1 MSYNDIINAINNK
14 VGGTS
19 YSAWTIGVTDKPFT
33 RREEHESDGD
43 DVSSWSHY
51 PTDNEDIGREVE
63 KHFLDLG
70 MKGGTGG
77 GGNAEYVYV
86 F

>member
-1 MSYNDIINAINNK
+1 MSYNEIVDGINLKI
-14 VGGTS
+14 GSTS
-19 YSAWTIGVTDKPFT
+19 YSIWTVGVTDDPDK
-33 RREEHESDGD
+33 RKQEHHNDGEN
-43 DVSSWSHY
+43 VTYWTQWR
-51 PTDNEDIGREVE
+51 TDTEKVGRDVE

-77 GGNAEYVYV
+77 GGRAGYVYV